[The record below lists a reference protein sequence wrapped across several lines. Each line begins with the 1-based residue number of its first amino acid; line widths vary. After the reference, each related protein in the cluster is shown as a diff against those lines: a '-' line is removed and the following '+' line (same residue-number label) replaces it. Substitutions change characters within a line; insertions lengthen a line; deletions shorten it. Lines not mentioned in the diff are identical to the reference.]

1 MVGIVSGIIDKFGQ
15 NAAQSNIP
23 EVEES
28 KEVEHQPQTTEQQM
42 LLALAEENEKLNI
55 YINEIE
61 ADLEKEKELKQ
72 NLTNQKKDC

>member
-1 MVGIVSGIIDKFGQ
+1 
-15 NAAQSNIP
+15 
-23 EVEES
+23 
-28 KEVEHQPQTTEQQM
+28 M
-42 LLALAEENEKLNI
+42 LLALAEENERLNI